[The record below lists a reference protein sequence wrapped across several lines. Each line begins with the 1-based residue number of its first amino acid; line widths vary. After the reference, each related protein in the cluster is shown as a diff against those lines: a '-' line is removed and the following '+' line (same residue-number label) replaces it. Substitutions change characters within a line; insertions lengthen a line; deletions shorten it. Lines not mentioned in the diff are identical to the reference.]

1 MKDFLRHITFFILPF
16 ILLLIVY
23 VAVDPFMLYW
33 KYDNLSQYGSPKRC
47 VNDAYRAIRCMDL
60 YGDSVKYNSFII
72 GSSRSEFYYIDEWK
86 KYISEDAKCIH
97 FAQSDDDLFGAYQ
110 RILYL
115 DQRFDTISN
124 VLLIV
129 DREFLS
135 DISAHKGHLFRQPWQ
150 VTEEK
155 DFLSF
160 NIEFL
165 RAFYSRE
172 ILESF
177 FSQQSLLDNELPY
190 GYYAVYNETYKS
202 GAEELIES
210 NWDLYE
216 SKIKKIFYQFYDR
229 NYADSVA
236 APVIAKE
243 QENLLREIAKVFKK
257 HDTRFRV
264 IISPLYDQ
272 VQLNPN
278 DLSVLQAIFG
288 KENVFD
294 FSGVNDFTNEMTN
307 YYETSHYRPKVCK
320 DILRIIYDG
329 DNGTMEV
336 E

>member
-1 MKDFLRHITFFILPF
+1 MKRFLKNISLFLLPIF
-16 ILLLIVY
+16 LLLVLY

-33 KYDNLSQYGSPKRC
+33 KYDNLNQYGNPKRC

-86 KYISEDAKCIH
+86 KYISEDSKCIH

-150 VTEEK
+150 VTPEK

-165 RAFYSRE
+165 RAFYSLD
-172 ILESF
+172 ILKSF
-177 FSQQSLLDNELPY
+177 VSKQSLLENELPY
-190 GYYAVYNETYKS
+190 EYNPIYNETYKT
-202 GAEELIES
+202 GAEDLIDL

-216 SKIKKIFYQFYDR
+216 SKIKTTFYQFYDR
-229 NYADSVA
+229 SYTDSVA
-236 APVIAKE
+236 VPVIAKE
-243 QENLLREIAKVFKK
+243 QENLLLDIASVLKRHNTKY
-257 HDTRFRV
+257 RV
-264 IISPLYDQ
+264 IISPLYEQ
-272 VQLNPN
+272 IRLNPSDIMILN
-278 DLSVLQAIFG
+278 NIFG
-288 KENVFD
+288 QENVFD
-294 FSGVNDFTNEMTN
+294 FSGVNEFTNDKRN
-307 YYETSHYRPKVCK
+307 YYETSHYRPKVCNEIMSLVYQK
-320 DILRIIYDG
+320 
-329 DNGTMEV
+329 
-336 E
+336 